1 MITHVEL
8 QDRATL
14 IMSTGRLDFEAAAAF
29 QQELEAAIGAA
40 AARKAAVVIDCGAI
54 DYVSSAGL
62 RVFLVA
68 ARAAKGAA
76 VAFAVHS
83 LTPSVKEVFD
93 VSGFGR
99 IIDVLPDLS
108 AAMAKVGVSA

>member
-1 MITHVEL
+1 MNTLIDP

-14 IMSTGRLDFEAAAAF
+14 VAASGRLDFEASAAF
-29 QQELEAAIGAA
+29 QKELEAAIAAA
-40 AARKAAVVIDCGAI
+40 AARKAAVIVDCAGI

-68 ARAAKGAA
+68 ARAAKGAS
-76 VAFAVHS
+76 VAFAVYS
-83 LTPSVKEVFD
+83 LTTAVKEVFD

-99 IIDVLPDLS
+99 IIDVLPDHAS
-108 AAMAKVGVSA
+108 AMTKVGAAA